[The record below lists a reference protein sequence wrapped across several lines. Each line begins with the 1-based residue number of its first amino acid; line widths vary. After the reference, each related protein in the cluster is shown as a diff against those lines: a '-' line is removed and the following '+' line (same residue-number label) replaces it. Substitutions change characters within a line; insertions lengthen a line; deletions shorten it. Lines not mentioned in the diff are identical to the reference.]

1 MAEAGG
7 AGGGSV
13 VSSVMKEFRLMKEKF
28 KDEDDETLFQV
39 LEKSTVLQECRVFHD
54 AAFVKMHPKRCC
66 ELITKLL
73 FLLTQGEN
81 FSGPEASEVFFGVTK
96 LFQSPDGNLRRMVY
110 LFLKE
115 VAEVTDAG
123 EIIIVHS
130 SLTKDMNQNQD
141 THLYRANALRVLRKI
156 IDSTML
162 GQNERYIKQAIVDK
176 HDLVASS
183 ALVAGLHLFAEN
195 PDIVRH
201 WVSEVQSA
209 VQAKRHMVQFHALAL
224 LRRIKQHDRLAVSKL
239 VTQLMRGSVTS
250 PLALCLLIRYT
261 SSLLHEDM
269 SATNARAAYEFLE
282 SCLKERSEMV
292 MYEAARAICAL
303 PKVVPRDLAP
313 AVTVL
318 HLFLSSPKP
327 ALRFAA
333 VKTLSKVAMTY
344 PALVSKC
351 NDDLESLIT
360 DSNRTIATLA
370 ITTLLKTGSES
381 SVEKHMKQI
390 MSFMSEIADEFRITV
405 VRAVHELCLRYPA
418 KHRLLFGYLADALRE
433 EGGYDFKKAILD
445 SMMELID
452 KIPDAKTEGLFQLC
466 EFIEDCEYTQLSTRV
481 LHLLGDAGPTT
492 SQPGSFIRFIYNRVI
507 LENAAVR
514 SAAVTALAKFAA
526 RVEWLRPSI
535 VALLAR
541 SLHDEDDEV
550 RDRAALHLA
559 LLRTAG
565 DGSPGALVS
574 CALPLPVTALAKAL
588 HAYQLRPP
596 AGSFSFEA
604 LPHVEVV
611 DDAEETAAATG
622 GAGGGDGGAAFGT
635 ASRPAGAAA
644 STDSSYADD
653 LYKIPAFASLGPLF
667 RSTRPSELTETELEY
682 VVNCVRHVFADH
694 VVFQFNVTNTVPEQ
708 VLMNVSV
715 AMEASEPDA
724 WEEIAVVPA
733 TRVACNVP
741 TPSYVCLRRNP
752 AAGFPTTT
760 FACELKYTACEVDPA
775 TKEAL
780 GDGFEEDYPLE
791 DLEVGAADFVAKVQ
805 VEEFKRAWEAAGADG
820 EVIESFQLS
829 HKSVEA
835 AVSAVADFLG
845 MQFCE
850 GTGSV
855 ASNARAH
862 MALLSGVFVGGIKV
876 LARMQVKMDRT
887 MGCLLKIGV
896 RSDDPDISRVLV
908 DCIH

>member
-1 MAEAGG
+1 
-7 AGGGSV
+7 
-13 VSSVMKEFRLMKEKF
+13 MKDKF
-28 KDEDDETLFQV
+28 KDEDDDTVFQV

-54 AAFVKMHPKRCC
+54 AKFVKAHPKRCC
-66 ELITKLL
+66 ELITRLL

-96 LFQSPDGNLRRMVY
+96 LFQSSDGNLRRILY

-115 VAEVTDAG
+115 VADATDAG

-130 SLTKDMNQNQD
+130 SLTKDMNQNTD

-156 IDSTML
+156 IDSSML
-162 GQNERYIKQAIVDK
+162 GQNERYIKQAVVDK
-176 HDLVASS
+176 HDLVASA
-183 ALVAGLHLFAEN
+183 ALVAGLHLFQEN
-195 PDIVRH
+195 TEVVRH

-261 SSLLHEDM
+261 SALLHEDM
-269 SATNARAAYEFLE
+269 SSTNARDAYEFLE
-282 SCLKERSEMV
+282 ACLKERSEMV

-303 PKVVPRDLAP
+303 PRVVPRDLAP

-360 DSNRTIATLA
+360 DGNRTIATLA

-418 KHRLLFGYLADALRE
+418 KHRLLFSYLADALRE
-433 EGGYDFKKAILD
+433 EGGYEFKKAILD

-452 KIPDAKTEGLFQLC
+452 KIPEAKTEGLFQLC

-514 SAAVTALAKFAA
+514 SAAVTALAKFAS
-526 RVEWLRPSI
+526 RVDELRPS
-535 VALLAR
+535 VTALLAR

-550 RDRAALHLA
+550 RDRAALHLS
-559 LLRTAG
+559 LLR
-565 DGSPGALVS
+565 GSGGAAAAAVVGS
-574 CALPLPVTALAKAL
+574 ALPQPVVRLSKAL

-596 AGSFSFEA
+596 AGAFSFEA
-604 LPHVEVV
+604 LPHVE
-611 DDAEETAAATG
+611 ASEETATAGAG
-622 GAGGGDGGAAFGT
+622 GAGGPDSG
-635 ASRPAGAAA
+635 SGAAA
-644 STDSSYADD
+644 SDSAPSSSDSSYADD
-653 LYKIPAFASLGPLF
+653 LYKIPEFASLGSLF

-694 VVFQFNVTNTVPEQ
+694 VIFQFNVTNTVPDQLLED
-708 VLMNVSV
+708 VSV
-715 AMEASEPDA
+715 VMEASEPEA
-724 WEEIAVVPA
+724 WEGVTVIPA
-733 TRVACNVP
+733 ESIPCNVP
-741 TPSYVCLRRNP
+741 TPTYVCLRRTP
-752 AAGFPTTT
+752 GVGFPTTT
-760 FACELKYTACEVDPA
+760 FACELKYTARDVDPD
-775 TKEAL
+775 TKEPL
-780 GDGFEEDYPLE
+780 GEGFEEDYPLE
-791 DLEVGAADFVAKVQ
+791 DLEVGAADFVAKVP
-805 VEEFKRAWEAAGADG
+805 VEEFKRAWDAAGADG
-820 EVIESFQLS
+820 EVIESFQLA

-850 GTGSV
+850 GTGAV
-855 ASNARAH
+855 ASNARTH

-876 LARMQVKMDRT
+876 LARMQVKMDRSS
-887 MGCLLKIGV
+887 GCVLKIGV
-896 RSDDPDISRVLV
+896 RSEDPEVSRVLV